1 MVFILFLAFGGSFEA
16 TLVSEFLAVSAFLK
30 PSQMPKLLEGQAD
43 DCGLGLRDDQI
54 NSLPDIRRQGV
65 GETGSSRTI
74 LSRFSFH
81 DHALT
86 FQAGQVQP
94 QGVVRKPHF
103 LQDLVK
109 IHRSAILQHGQDL
122 PIKRVHI
129 KPEKAKGE

>member
-1 MVFILFLAFGGSFEA
+1 
-16 TLVSEFLAVSAFLK
+16 
-30 PSQMPKLLEGQAD
+30 
-43 DCGLGLRDDQI
+43 LGLRDDQI
-54 NSLPDIRRQGV
+54 NSLFDIWRQGV

-81 DHALT
+81 DHAFT

-94 QGVVRKPHF
+94 QGVVRKRHF

-109 IHRSAILQHGQDL
+109 IRRSAILQRGQDL

-129 KPEKAKGE
+129 KPEKAKEE